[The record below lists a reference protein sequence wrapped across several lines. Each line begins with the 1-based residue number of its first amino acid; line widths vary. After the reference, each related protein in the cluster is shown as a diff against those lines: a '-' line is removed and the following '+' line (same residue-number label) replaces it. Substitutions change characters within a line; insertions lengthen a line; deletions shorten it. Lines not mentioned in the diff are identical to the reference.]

1 MNFACIKTTVSRK
14 QLLLKRYANV
24 FKKTDKTFLLKSDV
38 NVFPEENAF
47 LTLFGLVF
55 VL

>member
-1 MNFACIKTTVSRK
+1 M
-14 QLLLKRYANV
+14 QM
-24 FKKTDKTFLLKSDV
+24 FKKNDKTFLLKPDV